1 MEYNSQ
7 KEILVIPE
15 YGRNIQNMIDYA
27 KTIEDDE
34 YRQHFVEK
42 IIDLMNQMNP
52 QYRNLNEYR
61 DKLWKHVF
69 RIAKYDLKVV
79 PPSGDVPEASES
91 LITPSRIE
99 YPPTEKTFRHY
110 GHNVKQLIKKALE
123 MEDLE
128 KRQEFVDIIGSYM
141 KMAYRTW
148 NREHYVSDEIVKG
161 DLTNMSGGVL
171 VLSDGLV
178 LDTVQNYSPKKW
190 KRSTN
195 YKGKNNGRGRDRDRH
210 RNKGRRK

>member
-7 KEILVIPE
+7 KELLIIPE
-15 YGRNIQNMIDYA
+15 YGRNIQNMINYA

-42 IIDLMNQMNP
+42 IVDLMNQMNP

-69 RIAKYDLKVV
+69 RIADYDLKVV
-79 PPSGDVPEASES
+79 PPNGSAPSAEES
-91 LITPSRIE
+91 KIKPKILG

-110 GHNVKQLIKKALE
+110 GHNVKELIKKAVE

-128 KRQEFVDIIGSYM
+128 KRQEFVNIIGSYM

-148 NREHYVSDEIVKG
+148 NREHYVSDEIVKN
-161 DLTNMSGGVL
+161 DIAKISGGVL
-171 VLSDGLV
+171 KLSDDVV
-178 LDTVQNYSPKKW
+178 LDSGHHHPSKKR
-190 KRSTN
+190 KRPN
-195 YKGKNNGRGRDRDRH
+195 YKNKNNDRDSNWNRG
-210 RNKGRRK
+210 NRKKRK